1 MNGIDETFD
10 EFGATIKYGTVS
22 ASRPGFARVRLT
34 DLGNLRTMWLP
45 IAYPKTQDDQCC
57 WTYDNGEHVALL
69 LDRRG
74 EDGVILGAIYS
85 DVDRPPVTDPNKFV
99 IRFKDGAL
107 LEYDRATHVLRIS
120 GMQRVE
126 MEAGVEVVV
135 RAPKA
140 LFDVADTRFTGSVT
154 IDGQLAYKGGMS
166 GSGGDGATAV
176 IKGRVRVDGD
186 IEASGKVMD
195 AGGNSNH
202 HRH

>member
-57 WTYDNGEHVALL
+57 WTYDIGEQVALL

-74 EDGVILGAIYS
+74 EDGIILGAIYS
-85 DVDRPPVTDPNKFV
+85 DADKPPVTDPNKFMV
-99 IRFKDGAL
+99 RFKDGAL

-120 GMQRVE
+120 GVQRIE
-126 MEAGVEVVV
+126 IEASVEVVIHTPKIV
-135 RAPKA
+135 FDAPEA
-140 LFDVADTRFTGSVT
+140 EFTGNATVM
-154 IDGQLAYKGGMS
+154 GKFAYMGGMS
-166 GSGGDGATAV
+166 GEGGDTSAV
-176 IKGRVRVDGD
+176 IKGKVHVDGD
-186 IEASGKVMD
+186 VEATGKVTD
-195 AGGNSNH
+195 GGGNSNH
-202 HRH
+202 HSH